1 MTPVIGRPDV
11 TVVILISL
19 LPFPSTVVVVSG
31 FTVVLAAVVTTR
43 LVGVVSGALGGAAVV
58 GAAVGGGGVV
68 VTVVSMYV
76 VSGRSV
82 VANTVG
88 SGSLFPE
95 RSTKISVSSSTALS
109 PELSESGGP

>member
-1 MTPVIGRPDV
+1 M
-11 TVVILISL
+11 
-19 LPFPSTVVVVSG
+19 
-31 FTVVLAAVVTTR
+31 
-43 LVGVVSGALGGAAVV
+43 
-58 GAAVGGGGVV
+58 GGGGVV

-88 SGSLFPE
+88 SGSLLLFPE
-95 RSTKISVSSSTALS
+95 RSTEISVSSSTALS